1 MRALKNYHSHYCT
14 INVAGEATDKAKAE
28 IPKNISASPLP
39 LPDLYYKNKFTKP
52 KLKIKPKNLISKA
65 LKNNLPQKGKITMI
79 LQQFCIYDEIIQ
91 SYYAPFQCI
100 NEKDA
105 IRTLSQVLQDKHSK
119 LFLSHQDYSLY
130 HVGSFND
137 RNGQFSNITPPML
150 ITRCSQIVN
159 AQSHINKLNDEP
171 EV

>member
-14 INVAGEATDKAKAE
+14 INVAGEATDKAKAK
-28 IPKNISASPLP
+28 INISIVASPLP
-39 LPDLYYKNKFTKP
+39 LPALYYKNKFTQSI
-52 KLKIKPKNLISKA
+52 LKIKPKNLVSNY
-65 LKNNLPQKGKITMI
+65 LKNHLPQKGKKTMI
-79 LQQFCIYDEIIQ
+79 LQQYSIYDEVIQ

-105 IRTLSQVLQDKHSK
+105 IRTLSQVLLDKKSK

-137 RNGQFSNITPPML
+137 QDGQFSNITPPFL
-150 ITRCSQIVN
+150 VTRCTQIVN
-159 AQSHINKLNDEP
+159 SLSLINKLNDEH
-171 EV
+171 EG